1 MELFTENSPSTHY
14 ARRALAY
21 ARAIASL
28 ATVEIQ
34 ADGRAQPH
42 PGRGS
47 ATAAEAR
54 AAESVRLQLERLGIE
69 TVETQP
75 FQGLRSIWLFFSL
88 AFGAALAGHAAFWLL
103 ARPAGLWPA
112 LVIALALFG
121 FSGFLLWRKL
131 TFRSYPLRASLPH
144 GPSQNVVAV
153 LPPEGQVL
161 QKVVLVGHLDSHRA
175 VFWYANDILL
185 RLYALAVPLSIYGV
199 YITPL
204 LYLLAD
210 LTGRAG
216 FAYAALLFAMTHFAA
231 WLTGV
236 TADLGPYSPGAND
249 NASAVGTLLALA
261 ERLRAEP
268 LRQTEVWLAF
278 TGCEETGCDGLL
290 KLLEAHGEALKDALW
305 LDFELVGIG
314 ERLVYLSS
322 EGVLRKRTIPKE
334 VAARLQIAAA
344 QAGIPL
350 QPVNAGWLGVFT
362 ESGALWEHGYRAA
375 CLVSLRQGMN
385 SLPEWHRLSDTPEKL
400 EAAALERAHAV
411 AWQWL
416 QQNDR

>member
-1 MELFTENSPSTHY
+1 
-14 ARRALAY
+14 
-21 ARAIASL
+21 
-28 ATVEIQ
+28 
-34 ADGRAQPH
+34 
-42 PGRGS
+42 
-47 ATAAEAR
+47 
-54 AAESVRLQLERLGIE
+54 
-69 TVETQP
+69 
-75 FQGLRSIWLFFSL
+75 
-88 AFGAALAGHAAFWLL
+88 
-103 ARPAGLWPA
+103 
-112 LVIALALFG
+112 
-121 FSGFLLWRKL
+121 
-131 TFRSYPLRASLPH
+131 
-144 GPSQNVVAV
+144 
-153 LPPEGQVL
+153 
-161 QKVVLVGHLDSHRA
+161 
-175 VFWYANDILL
+175 
-185 RLYALAVPLSIYGV
+185 V